1 MKRQRM
7 KHRILEAAKK
17 GAATIEVLA
26 TRTGYSREQVKSVVD
41 RAIVEGSAA
50 ISFKQILIIEE

>member
-1 MKRQRM
+1 M